1 MVFCCL
7 YAHHSKSLPEQDLC
21 TPFNGW
27 YAWTAFP
34 TSGFP
39 LSPPSSMSDPA
50 QPPPLC
56 AHAVCSDALGL
67 FINGVTH
74 FLRSLSDVKP
84 SRPRSWKFFFFLP
97 CRFEE
102 NLQSRLF
109 ISRHPPLPPP
119 RLSSGCF
126 FFEEACYVAAAV
138 FARFVPPE
146 TTRRSSSFLLAFHI
160 Y

>member
-1 MVFCCL
+1 MCAVVFCCL
-7 YAHHSKSLPEQDLC
+7 YAHHSKSLPERDLC

-84 SRPRSWKFFFFLP
+84 SRPRSWKFFFFCLAVLRRI
-97 CRFEE
+97 CSHGSLFLDTRRFPP
-102 NLQSRLF
+102 STFIRL
-109 ISRHPPLPPP
+109 L
-119 RLSSGCF
+119 

-146 TTRRSSSFLLAFHI
+146 TT
-160 Y
+160 